1 MITEIKTQQVVKNI
15 YEQQISGSTS
25 SSKLNLHSKESVDA
39 GRLSIGHP
47 SPNEEQLESDNEFI
61 QSILREYENKKS
73 KVKDQEDNDSVI
85 YRPPINERIYTTPS
99 SSSTQ
104 SHKPF
109 DVYLK
114 ESPSP
119 MISSKESKESSPR
132 TPPRKETLSDRSHYS
147 KSSRGTQASSGKTSS
162 GDGITSPEGIDVHD
176 GFIES
181 HAQDSG
187 YRMAANKIDNKCN
200 TDLLDHYKL
209 TADGKNFVSKD
220 STKSLRQSSSYGT
233 KNPFLV
239 DEREQY
245 FSQKTN
251 QQFLPAS
258 FNGQFRINSPN
269 QRPYSTSSNRSYEEV
284 FGDTSKKES
293 DKPEIRYS
301 PTNPFLEAPDQ
312 TADTISIV
320 DTEVKDL
327 LDYAQKLRQ
336 SSSSSILVT
345 SSNFSQEGS
354 CIYSSPAFHKDY
366 IPATISLQTTQTVCL
381 SNSQVNQKPV
391 DITKGTN
398 DILNTEHLRSD
409 GYFSSPFE
417 SFLSQTSNNNLFQ
430 SGEST
435 RIDTHVDR
443 KFSESYKTRDSVS
456 AQEKYMHKKAIM
468 ETGIVKDRDPF
479 RLGHCTMHV
488 DDHKKTEQRHY
499 RSEKDSGIGSS
510 SKDAIILQKQSSSQP
525 TSKVKNYGTTKVQDS
540 TRTDKEDY
548 KFEYV
553 HCSCNVEQPRR
564 AASSL
569 AYRESEQLATS
580 DSFRD
585 LSSTPKS
592 FFLSFEDTGDDKE
605 EHMSDDPLN
614 SSEIKVIPL
623 KLQPLESKNLKDNF
637 ESTLG
642 KQRCSS
648 VGPVEATSS
657 KISSTDHFSEN
668 IKRSSSLP
676 IPGEEFIQRVE
687 IAERRLPETSHAVS
701 ATRRE
706 VGTVATQATR
716 ERAAGVEKYGKSIYC
731 AEDSKRFSRG
741 TTRGYQN
748 LPQPNRR
755 SFSHSPTPV
764 SRRKRVRSPSPVRTC
779 SVHFSH
785 RDHSS
790 LKYSKIKFSS
800 DTELGRKTK
809 DSCYNKIC
817 TQKFDS
823 QLRIL
828 PTPEGNKD
836 PVQNLLL
843 PRNPVYTGKR
853 EELDRLISEAD
864 FRLNESAAYNE
875 YLDRY
880 FPQEFSNP
888 RKEILYLR
896 EKCESLERQL
906 MVGSDF
912 LCFKFYVYFAF
923 FLVSSKN
930 SKIELF
936 SFVWDCFL
944 YIREVRLSGRY
955 GHFSLFCYAV
965 TMETVCDGNT
975 LNAEVKYF
983 LLMLHLTQARNI
995 NVV

>member
-1 MITEIKTQQVVKNI
+1 MIKEINGQQVVKNVF
-15 YEQQISGSTS
+15 YDQQISGNISPNLT
-25 SSKLNLHSKESVDA
+25 LHSKESVDA
-39 GRLSIGHP
+39 GRLSTGHP

-85 YRPPINERIYTTPS
+85 YRPPINERIYTPPS
-99 SSSTQ
+99 LSSTL

-119 MISSKESKESSPR
+119 MISSKESKESTPR
-132 TPPRKETLSDRSHYS
+132 TPPRKETLSDRSHHS
-147 KSSRGTQASSGKTSS
+147 KTSRGTQASSGKTSS

-176 GFIES
+176 DFIES
-181 HAQDSG
+181 RVHDSG
-187 YRMAANKIDNKCN
+187 YRMTANKIDNKYN
-200 TDLLDHYKL
+200 TDLVDHYIL

-220 STKSLRQSSSYGT
+220 ITKISSQSSSYGT

-245 FSQKTN
+245 LSQKTN
-251 QQFLPAS
+251 QQYLLAN
-258 FNGQFRINSPN
+258 FNGQFRIESPN

-293 DKPEIRYS
+293 DKLEIRYS
-301 PTNPFLEAPDQ
+301 PTNPFVETPDQ

-327 LDYAQKLRQ
+327 LDYAKKLRQ
-336 SSSSSILVT
+336 CSSSSIVVT
-345 SSNFSQEGS
+345 SPSSSSLEGRH
-354 CIYSSPAFHKDY
+354 IYSSPVFHKHC
-366 IPATISLQTTQTVCL
+366 IPATISLQTTQTVSL
-381 SNSQVNQKPV
+381 SNSQVNQKAA

-398 DILNTEHLRSD
+398 DILNNEHLRSYS
-409 GYFSSPFE
+409 YFSSPFE
-417 SFLSQTSNNNLFQ
+417 SCLPQTSNNDLFQ
-430 SGEST
+430 SGET
-435 RIDTHVDR
+435 TKIDTHADR
-443 KFSESYKTRDSVS
+443 KFLESYKIRDSFS
-456 AQEKYMHKKAIM
+456 AQEKYMHKEAIM
-468 ETGIVKDRDPF
+468 ETDILKDRDPF
-479 RLGHCTMHV
+479 RLGYCTMHV
-488 DDHKKTEQRHY
+488 DDDKKMEQHQY

-510 SKDAIILQKQSSSQP
+510 SKDVIILQKQSSSQP
-525 TSKVKNYGTTKVQDS
+525 TSKVKNHDTTKVQDS

-569 AYRESEQLATS
+569 AYRESEQFATS

-605 EHMSDDPLN
+605 EHISDDPLN

-623 KLQPLESKNLKDNF
+623 KLQPVESKNFKDDF
-637 ESTLG
+637 GSTLG

-657 KISSTDHFSEN
+657 KISTDHFSQN

-676 IPGEEFIQRVE
+676 TPGEEFIQRVE
-687 IAERRLPETSHAVS
+687 KTESRLPQTSHAVS
-701 ATRRE
+701 ATGWE
-706 VGTVATQATR
+706 VGTIATQTTR
-716 ERAAGVEKYGKSIYC
+716 ERAAVVDKYGKSICYT
-731 AEDSKRFSRG
+731 EDSKRFSRG

-755 SFSHSPTPV
+755 AFSHSPTPV

-779 SVHFSH
+779 PPHFSQ
-785 RDHSS
+785 RGHSS

-800 DTELGRKTK
+800 DTELGRKSK
-809 DSCYNKIC
+809 DFCCNKIC
-817 TQKFDS
+817 TPKFDS

-836 PVQNLLL
+836 TVQNLLL
-843 PRNPVYTGKR
+843 PRNPVCAGKR
-853 EELDRLISEAD
+853 EQLDRLILEAD
-864 FRLNESAAYNE
+864 FRLNESTAYNE
-875 YLDRY
+875 YLERY
-880 FPQEFSNP
+880 FPQEFSNS

-912 LCFKFYVYFAF
+912 LCLNFSGILLLFFFSVVFVCVGLLSVYHR
-923 FLVSSKN
+923 S
-930 SKIELF
+930 
-936 SFVWDCFL
+936 
-944 YIREVRLSGRY
+944 
-955 GHFSLFCYAV
+955 
-965 TMETVCDGNT
+965 
-975 LNAEVKYF
+975 
-983 LLMLHLTQARNI
+983 
-995 NVV
+995 

>member
-1 MITEIKTQQVVKNI
+1 MIKEIESQQVVKNI
-15 YEQQISGSTS
+15 YEQPTSGNAS
-25 SSKLNLHSKESVDA
+25 SPNLTLLSKESVDV
-39 GRLSIGHP
+39 GRLSTGHP

-85 YRPPINERIYTTPS
+85 FRPPVNERIYTSPSLS
-99 SSSTQ
+99 SSQ

-119 MISSKESKESSPR
+119 MISSKESKESSPMISSKESKESSPR
-132 TPPRKETLSDRSHYS
+132 TPSRKETLSDRSHHS

-162 GDGITSPEGIDVHD
+162 GDGMTSPEGIDVHD

-181 HAQDSG
+181 RVHDSG
-187 YRMAANKIDNKCN
+187 YRMTANKIDNKYN
-200 TDLLDHYKL
+200 TDLVNHYML
-209 TADGKNFVSKD
+209 TANGKNFVSKD
-220 STKSLRQSSSYGT
+220 SAKSSRQSSSHGT

-245 FSQKTN
+245 LSQKTN
-251 QQFLPAS
+251 QQCLTAN
-258 FNGQFRINSPN
+258 FNGQFRIDSPN

-293 DKPEIRYS
+293 DEPEIRYS
-301 PTNPFLEAPDQ
+301 PTNPFLETPDQ
-312 TADTISIV
+312 TADTISIA

-327 LDYAQKLRQ
+327 LDYAKKLRQ
-336 SSSSSILVT
+336 SSSSSMVVT
-345 SSNFSQEGS
+345 SINSSLEGRR
-354 CIYSSPAFHKDY
+354 IYSSPVFHKDY
-366 IPATISLQTTQTVCL
+366 IPAAISSQTTQTVSL
-381 SNSQVNQKPV
+381 SNSQVNQKSA

-398 DILNTEHLRSD
+398 DILNTEHLRSYS
-409 GYFSSPFE
+409 YFSSPFE
-417 SFLSQTSNNNLFQ
+417 SCPSQTFNNDLFQ

-443 KFSESYKTRDSVS
+443 KFSEFCKIRDSVS
-456 AQEKYMHKKAIM
+456 AQEKYMHKEAIM
-468 ETGIVKDRDPF
+468 ETDILKHRDPF
-479 RLGHCTMHV
+479 RLGYCTMHV
-488 DDHKKTEQRHY
+488 DDHKKMEKHHY

-540 TRTDKEDY
+540 IRTGKEDY

-553 HCSCNVEQPRR
+553 HCSCNVEQPR

-580 DSFRD
+580 DSLRD

-605 EHMSDDPLN
+605 EHVNDDPLN

-623 KLQPLESKNLKDNF
+623 KLQPVESNNFKDYF

-648 VGPVEATSS
+648 VGPFETTKS
-657 KISSTDHFSEN
+657 KISKDHFSEN

-676 IPGEEFIQRVE
+676 TPGEEFIQNVE
-687 IAERRLPETSHAVS
+687 IAERRLPQTSHAVT
-701 ATRRE
+701 ATGRE
-706 VGTVATQATR
+706 VGTVATQTTR
-716 ERAAGVEKYGKSIYC
+716 ERAAVVEKCGKSI
-731 AEDSKRFSRG
+731 STRFSRR
-741 TTRGYQN
+741 TTRGYQS

-764 SRRKRVRSPSPVRTC
+764 SRRKRARSPSPIRTC
-779 SVHFSH
+779 PLHFSH
-785 RDHSS
+785 RGHSS

-800 DTELGRKTK
+800 DTELGRKSK
-809 DSCYNKIC
+809 DFCCNKIY

-828 PTPEGNKD
+828 PTPERNKD

-843 PRNPVYTGKR
+843 PRNPAYAGKR
-853 EELDRLISEAD
+853 EQLDHLISEAD

-912 LCFKFYVYFAF
+912 WRLKFYVYFASF
-923 FLVSSKN
+923 FSIVSSKN

-936 SFVWDCFL
+936 FFVWDCSL
-944 YIREVRLSGRY
+944 CIMEVRMSYRDTGILRCWV
-955 GHFSLFCYAV
+955 FSLFYYAV
-965 TMETVCDGNT
+965 ILQTVCDVNT
-975 LNAEVKYF
+975 
-983 LLMLHLTQARNI
+983 
-995 NVV
+995 